1 MGQLVGAASAMSMI
15 RLTVNESVIGK
26 STEKSVLGMPRLHM
40 GFSTMNAF
48 YTEIFM
54 STMLVYI
61 VLKYGD
67 PKRKNRG
74 FYWVET
80 YACFRSMIMF
90 LGRIYSDLTFSSFGL
105 SFHQWDVFE
114 SFFGFCWFYHDNLHL

>member
-1 MGQLVGAASAMSMI
+1 MVAASAMSMV
-15 RLTVNESVIGK
+15 RLTVNESIIGM
-26 STEKSVLGMPRLHM
+26 STEKSVMGMPRLRL
-40 GFSTMNAF
+40 GFSTMNGF

-54 STMLVYI
+54 STILVYI

-67 PKRKNRG
+67 PQRINRG

-90 LGRIYSDLTFSSFGL
+90 LGMSPFFLNPSALGLRID
-105 SFHQWDVFE
+105 
-114 SFFGFCWFYHDNLHL
+114 

>member
-1 MGQLVGAASAMSMI
+1 MSMI

-40 GFSTMNAF
+40 GFTTMNAF

-54 STMLVYI
+54 CTILVYI

-90 LGRIYSDLTFSSFGL
+90 LGRIIIYLINSSI
-105 SFHQWDVFE
+105 
-114 SFFGFCWFYHDNLHL
+114 SFFFY

>member
-1 MGQLVGAASAMSMI
+1 MSMI
-15 RLTVNESVIGK
+15 RLTVNDSVIGK

-54 STMLVYI
+54 STILVYI

-90 LGRIYSDLTFSSFGL
+90 LGKIIFIIMISPFGI
-105 SFHQWDVFE
+105 
-114 SFFGFCWFYHDNLHL
+114 CFY